1 MAFVVAH
8 VEKYSSG
15 ACAGLGIHV
24 DRKTEEHSNK
34 NIDNTL
40 SSENVELVEKY
51 NNNLYGAVKDRIR
64 EGYTGKK
71 AIRKD
76 AVATVGVVCS
86 ASSDFFENKSKAEN
100 VQYFKDCKEFFE
112 NKVGKE
118 NIVCSKIHF
127 DERTPHMH
135 LYFVPLTDDGRLSAK
150 EVCNREFL
158 RDIQKELPRYLQEKG
173 HCVERGLE
181 DSTNEHISKKE
192 YENNLLK
199 EKLEELEK
207 ASENFMEQQRY
218 LEEQRISLETQERN
232 IRELQEE
239 LEKERKK
246 IKELKEKLNYENEKY
261 YALDDIVSNTIENK
275 KIFSSKST
283 VKLDKELYNSLLKYA
298 TEGEKVVQK
307 FNSYEDKLSK
317 YELELKNS
325 KKIFDEK
332 NRDILGKISRLEKE
346 KSELQNEV
354 TRLRNVVSQK
364 NNEISKLEKLEKWLP
379 NEVKEKF
386 AEHQKRI
393 LISKNRGIGR

>member
-1 MAFVVAH
+1 MAFLVAH
-8 VEKYSSG
+8 AEKFSIG

-24 DRKTEEHSNK
+24 DRKSEEHSNK

-40 SSENVELVEKY
+40 SSENMELVENY

-127 DERTPHMH
+127 DEKTPHMH

-158 RDIQKELPRYLQEKG
+158 RDIQRELPRYLQEKG

-218 LEEQRISLETQERN
+218 LEEQRISLEIQERN

-346 KSELQNEV
+346 KLELQNEV

-386 AEHQKRI
+386 VEHQKQ
-393 LISKNRGIGR
+393 ISRGMGR

>member
-127 DERTPHMH
+127 DESTPHMH

-158 RDIQKELPRYLQEKG
+158 RDIQRELPRYLQEKG

-218 LEEQRISLETQERN
+218 LEEQRISLEIQERN

-386 AEHQKRI
+386 AEHQKQ
-393 LISKNRGIGR
+393 ISRGMGR

>member
-127 DERTPHMH
+127 DESTPHMH

-158 RDIQKELPRYLQEKG
+158 RDIQRELPRYLQEKG

-218 LEEQRISLETQERN
+218 LEEQRISLEIQERN
-232 IRELQEE
+232 IRELQKE

-261 YALDDIVSNTIENK
+261 YALEDIVNNAVETK
-275 KIFSSKST
+275 KIFGSKST

-307 FNSYEDKLSK
+307 FNSYEDRISK
-317 YELELKNS
+317 SELELKKS
-325 KKIFDEK
+325 QRSYDEK
-332 NRDILGKISRLEKE
+332 NRDILEKNSKLEKE
-346 KSELQNEV
+346 KLELQNEIARLRSIVSRKDNEV
-354 TRLRNVVSQK
+354 TRL
-364 NNEISKLEKLEKWLP
+364 EKLENWLP
-379 NEVKEKF
+379 KEIKEQF
-386 AEHQKRI
+386 EEHQKRI

>member
-24 DRKTEEHSNK
+24 DRKSEEHSNK

-127 DERTPHMH
+127 DEKTPHMH

-158 RDIQKELPRYLQEKG
+158 RDIQRELPRYLQKKG

-218 LEEQRISLETQERN
+218 LEEQRISLEIQERN

-386 AEHQKRI
+386 AEHQKQ
-393 LISKNRGIGR
+393 ISRGMGR